1 MKQQLEKINCFVGTP
16 LTTKQWN
23 ILFQGIG
30 CPKNTYFWQA
40 LQSKMIIKGIGTG
53 KHTYTLAHPL
63 SEDEYQEAITCY
75 RKLNNLAVK
84 KHYAKKK
91 AQQEAFS
98 RMQAAKKG
106 AKEAFSRMHS
116 VCFFIVNGVLTTEK
130 PERD

>member
-1 MKQQLEKINCFVGTP
+1 MKQQLEKINYFVGTP

-40 LQSKMIIKGIGTG
+40 IQDKMVIKGIGTG
-53 KHTYTLAHPL
+53 KHTYTLAHSL
-63 SEDEYQEAITCY
+63 SEDEYQEVIAYY
-75 RKLNNLAVK
+75 RELNNLAAK

-91 AQQEAFS
+91 AQQEA
-98 RMQAAKKG
+98 KKE
-106 AKEAFSRMHS
+106 AKEAFSRIHS
-116 VCFFIVNGVLTTEK
+116 VCFFIVNGMLTTEK